1 MMARL
6 AAATTMPK
14 TIMIDATCLNAHRM
28 GSSLRTKVRWIA
40 SASLGQR
47 QLVIN
52 FHRHGHPGALHAK
65 SAGRRRLSPGSASPH
80 SGQLGRAIPGG
91 GFALMPSLCQGP
103 PQKEG
108 VIAPVVM
115 TVDKD

>member
-1 MMARL
+1 MARL

-80 SGQLGRAIPGG
+80 SGQCGRATLGG
-91 GFALMPSLCQGP
+91 LCPHAKSLSWASVEKSHARSELQ
-103 PQKEG
+103 
-108 VIAPVVM
+108 
-115 TVDKD
+115 

>member
-1 MMARL
+1 MEAVGERGVFLPMMARL

-47 QLVIN
+47 QLDVWS
-52 FHRHGHPGALHAK
+52 RDLMVQYSTK
-65 SAGRRRLSPGSASPH
+65 DGRMHYGPDSTRERPHDSGSPSSNT
-80 SGQLGRAIPGG
+80 R
-91 GFALMPSLCQGP
+91 
-103 PQKEG
+103 
-108 VIAPVVM
+108 
-115 TVDKD
+115 